1 MQQNHIFKSL
11 PKITFAHTYA
21 RHSEHYTLY
30 PVEANCVEIAFIRQG
45 KAEAKIF
52 GNNYVFLPGDI
63 MCHFHKT
70 PLEMKYLE
78 TCEIHTVIAYFDCE
92 FSEERTDDSFYL
104 PFYTATS
111 ESTKEIEKTLDEII
125 LQYNTVS
132 KASPQIYSLFFK
144 LIALIDDQNLIITRS
159 EKNINYSQIMYVNKA
174 KKYIFDHI
182 QRHISL
188 EEIASYLDLS
198 VPYICNIFKK
208 VTGETIIRHINL
220 LKLEKIKNI
229 VTGYNITLSQA
240 GEQVGLYDVHYI
252 SRMFKKY
259 YNINI
264 TDFRKTRF
272 EELASKKD

>member
-1 MQQNHIFKSL
+1 MQENRIFKSL
-11 PKITFAHTYA
+11 PKITFAHTYSKY
-21 RHSEHYTLY
+21 SEHYTLY
-30 PVEANCVEIAFIRQG
+30 PVEKNCVEIAYIRQG
-45 KAEAKIF
+45 KAEAKIY
-52 GNNYVFLPGDI
+52 GNNYVFLTGDI

-70 PLEMKYLE
+70 PLEMKFLE
-78 TCEIHTVIAYFDCE
+78 TSEIHTVIAYFDCE
-92 FSEERTDDSFYL
+92 FTKERTDDSFFL
-104 PFYTATS
+104 PFHTAAS
-111 ESTKEIEKTLDEII
+111 ESTVEIEKILDEII
-125 LQYNTVS
+125 VQYNTVS
-132 KASPQIYSLFFK
+132 KASPQIFSLFFK
-144 LIALIDDQNLIITRS
+144 LVSLIDYQNLVNAHS
-159 EKNINYSQIMYVNKA
+159 EKEINYSQIMYVNKA

-182 QRHISL
+182 ERHVSL

-208 VTGETIIRHINL
+208 VTGETIIRYINI

-264 TDFRKTRF
+264 SDFRKTRF
-272 EELASKKD
+272 EELANKKD